1 VADVVL
7 GIETSCDETSAAVL
21 VGDRPERAPQLASLV
36 ILSQDIHRVFG
47 GVVPELASR
56 AHLSALP
63 AVVDRALAEA
73 GIAWSGVEAVAVT
86 QGPGLVGA
94 LLVGVVY
101 AKALAYA
108 GGRAF
113 IGVHHMEGHLFA
125 PAVEDPDLNP
135 PFVALL
141 VSGGHTLLLDV
152 PAWGRYRLLGQT
164 RDDAAG
170 EAFDKVATLLG
181 LGYPGG
187 PAIERLAKEGDPAR
201 FTFPRPMLDDGF
213 EFSFSGLK
221 TAVLHAVR
229 ASGDLDRDR
238 PHLARAFQDAVFDV
252 LVTKLERAIR
262 ATGYRTAVL
271 GGGVACSRTLA
282 ALAAQRLA
290 GVARLGVASPRLNA
304 DNAAMIAR
312 AGWYRLGLG
321 ERSEWTL
328 DARADLPLPGL
339 EPASAPAPN
348 SISHHP
354 SRP

>member
-1 VADVVL
+1 VAEVVL

-21 VGDRPERAPQLASLV
+21 VQGELASLS
-36 ILSQDIHRVFG
+36 ILSQDVHQIFG

-56 AHLSALP
+56 AHLAALP

-73 GIAWSGVEAVAVT
+73 GLTVSAVDAVAVT
-86 QGPGLVGA
+86 AGPGLVGA

-108 GGRAF
+108 TDRAL

-125 PAVEDPDLNP
+125 PVVEDPDLAP

-170 EAFDKVATLLG
+170 EAFDKVASLLG

-187 PAIERLAKEGDPAR
+187 PAIERLAREGDPAR
-201 FTFPRPMLDDGF
+201 FTFPRPMIAEGF

-229 ASGDLDRDR
+229 ASDNLDRDR
-238 PHLARAFQDAVFDV
+238 PHIARAFQEAVLDV
-252 LVTKLERAIR
+252 LVTKLARAVK

-271 GGGVACSRTLA
+271 GGGVACSRALTA
-282 ALAAQRLA
+282 AAAERLA
-290 GVARLGVASPRLNA
+290 GVARVAVASPRLNT

-312 AGWYRLGLG
+312 AGWYRLGIG
-321 ERSEWTL
+321 ERSDWTL

-339 EPASAPAPN
+339 S
-348 SISHHP
+348 
-354 SRP
+354 

>member
-1 VADVVL
+1 VPDVVL
-7 GIETSCDETSAAVL
+7 GIETSCDETSAALL
-21 VGDRPERAPQLASLV
+21 VAGGRGGSRPELASLV
-36 ILSQDIHRVFG
+36 ILSQDVHRVFG

-56 AHLSALP
+56 AHLTALP
-63 AVVDRALAEA
+63 AVVDRALVEA
-73 GIAWSGVEAVAVT
+73 GLGWHAVDAVAVT
-86 QGPGLVGA
+86 AGPGLAGA

-108 GGRAF
+108 GDRAL
-113 IGVHHMEGHLFA
+113 IGVNHLEGHLFA
-125 PAVEDPDLNP
+125 PVVEDPELEP

-152 PAWGRYRLLGQT
+152 PAWGRYRLLGAT

-187 PAIERLAKEGDPAR
+187 AAIEQLAATGDPAR
-201 FTFPRPMLDDGF
+201 FTFPRPMLDEGL

-229 ASGDLDRDR
+229 GSRDLEGDR
-238 PHLARAFQDAVFDV
+238 PHLARGFQDAVLDV
-252 LVTKLERAIR
+252 LVTKLQRAVE

-271 GGGVACSRTLA
+271 GGRVACNRALGQLA
-282 ALAAQRLA
+282 ARRLEGRA
-290 GVARLGVASPRLNA
+290 RVAVASPRLNA

-312 AGWYRLGLG
+312 AGWYRLGQG
-321 ERSEWTL
+321 ERSDWTL

-339 EPASAPAPN
+339 ESAPTPTLT
-348 SISHHP
+348 
-354 SRP
+354 SRL